1 MRNAASIVVFPRT
14 EYAAEPMDA
23 GDCVRFERRDPEWIM
38 ADFMA
43 GGVWWL
49 YEPPDEKRMTSSRLP
64 ATVDATESQSCMMR
78 CTSERAASCVTYAI
92 RARTLV
98 KDRGA

>member
-43 GGVWWL
+43 GSVW
-49 YEPPDEKRMTSSRLP
+49 
-64 ATVDATESQSCMMR
+64 
-78 CTSERAASCVTYAI
+78 
-92 RARTLV
+92 
-98 KDRGA
+98 